1 MSDMMPQ
8 RPPQGP
14 PQGGMQ
20 GKMSMFNPTDVAA
33 KAAMGDVRPDM
44 TVGEFLQRNFGVS
57 PDDPVQKLV
66 EATKQQMQ
74 NRTMAGKLSLRKSGA
89 LGSLG
94 IGSSP
99 LSPSSGFTPKAHR
112 DCGARCA

>member
-8 RPPQGP
+8 GPPQGP

-74 NRTMAGKLSLRKSGA
+74 NRTMAGKLGMQQGPPQRPGA
-89 LGSLG
+89 SPARPPMGQPQGGSLED
-94 IGSSP
+94 
-99 LSPSSGFTPKAHR
+99 LVNKL
-112 DCGARCA
+112 